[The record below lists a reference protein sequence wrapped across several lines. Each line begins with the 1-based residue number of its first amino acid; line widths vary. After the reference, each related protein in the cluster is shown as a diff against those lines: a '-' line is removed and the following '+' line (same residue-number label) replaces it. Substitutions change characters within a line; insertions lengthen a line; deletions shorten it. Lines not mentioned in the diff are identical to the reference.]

1 MRYREISIKGENFL
15 GCMTVRLSQN
25 NIERRDRER
34 DGDGGR
40 LKRRESF

>member
-15 GCMTVRLSQN
+15 GMIVRLSQN